1 MYIFIYIYIYD
12 CKYKRLHVRVILYT
26 VQRTFHYCRV
36 SCIFNKTIRAV
47 NVARHYT
54 VSENHR

>member
-1 MYIFIYIYIYD
+1 MIANINACMYVLYYTLCNAPFI
-12 CKYKRLHVRVILYT
+12 T
-26 VQRTFHYCRV
+26 VV